1 MEFILSKRMER
12 VKPVLQS
19 EENEMMNG
27 GEGKQIT
34 FFSFLGFDN
43 LMWNV
48 GNCMQFLEWVWIC

>member
-1 MEFILSKRMER
+1 MER

-43 LMWNV
+43 LM
-48 GNCMQFLEWVWIC
+48 